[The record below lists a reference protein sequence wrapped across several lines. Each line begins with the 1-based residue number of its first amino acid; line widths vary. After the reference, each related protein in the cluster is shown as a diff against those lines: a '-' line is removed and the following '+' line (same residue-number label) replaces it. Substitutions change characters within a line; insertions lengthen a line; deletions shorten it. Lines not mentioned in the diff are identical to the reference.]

1 MRGAHLVHR
10 DGRWRLFVALPG
22 SVAHW
27 PTHYFVGRGVPTV
40 QERSRALTKLG
51 YALTDEAEWS
61 WTEDHERLDDPAS
74 PVILIALAP
83 VEPVVGGAS

>member
-1 MRGAHLVHR
+1 MRSAHLVHR

-27 PTHYFVGRGVPTV
+27 PTHYFTGPAVPSV
-40 QERSRALTKLG
+40 QERSRALTALG
-51 YALTDEAEWS
+51 FALMDGAAWS
-61 WTEDHERLDDPAS
+61 WTEDSERFDDPAS

-83 VEPVVGGAS
+83 VEPVVGGVS